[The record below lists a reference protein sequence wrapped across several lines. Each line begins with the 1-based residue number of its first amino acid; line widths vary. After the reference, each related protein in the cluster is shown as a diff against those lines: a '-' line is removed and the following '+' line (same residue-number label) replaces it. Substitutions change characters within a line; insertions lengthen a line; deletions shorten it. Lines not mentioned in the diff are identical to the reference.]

1 MPGECSSATSPNLM
15 CDDMHRTGLDRIL
28 IDAGVLLTHD
38 LDVAAKFTPLIKA
51 ADRAPFI
58 RRSRWVEV
66 EGSGSPW
73 DHDTSTLQGSH
84 QAMQCCE
91 EPNQQQQQ
99 GQPLIVDEMV
109 QAVAASS
116 RPGGPLPLRGWDASA
131 CSAVDILARN
141 HTEAYLRRIHA
152 AQT

>member
-1 MPGECSSATSPNLM
+1 
-15 CDDMHRTGLDRIL
+15 MHRTNMDRIL
-28 IDAGVLLTHD
+28 IDAGVLLTHY

-73 DHDTSTLQGSH
+73 DYDATSLQSSYK
-84 QAMQCCE
+84 ATQCCGE
-91 EPNQQQQQ
+91 LRQQ
-99 GQPLIVDEMV
+99 GHQEQRLIVDELV

-116 RPGGPLPLRGWDASA
+116 RPGGPLPLRG
-131 CSAVDILARN
+131 
-141 HTEAYLRRIHA
+141 
-152 AQT
+152 

>member
-1 MPGECSSATSPNLM
+1 M
-15 CDDMHRTGLDRIL
+15 DRIL
-28 IDAGVLLTHD
+28 IDAGLLLTHD

-73 DHDTSTLQGSH
+73 DHDINSLKNSYK
-84 QAMQCCE
+84 AMQCCE
-91 EPNQQQQQ
+91 QTQQQEQHEQ
-99 GQPLIVDEMV
+99 RLIVDEMV

-116 RPGGPLPLRGWDASA
+116 RPGGPLPLRGWDAVG
-131 CSAVDILARN
+131 CHAVDILARN
-141 HTEAYLRRIHA
+141 HTKTYLGRIKA
-152 AQT
+152 TQT

>member
-1 MPGECSSATSPNLM
+1 
-15 CDDMHRTGLDRIL
+15 MHRTGLDRIL

-73 DHDTSTLQGSH
+73 GHDVISLQNSYK
-84 QAMQCCE
+84 AMQCCE
-91 EPNQQQQQ
+91 QPQQQEQ
-99 GQPLIVDEMV
+99 GHLLIVDEMV

-116 RPGGPLPLRGWDASA
+116 RPGGPLPLRGWDASS
-131 CSAVDILARN
+131 CRAVGILACN
-141 HTEAYLRRIHA
+141 HTETYLRRIHPT
-152 AQT
+152 QM